1 MWRWD
6 KNSLVIKKMVR
17 LWKKEKTILFF
28 LKEEV
33 VLVLDNKRER
43 EMWSWEKKTF
53 FFFFFFKVCQ
63 KLGGFK
69 VLILHVQ
76 PYDLSLRNR

>member
-1 MWRWD
+1 
-6 KNSLVIKKMVR
+6 MVR

-43 EMWSWEKKTF
+43 EMWSWEKKLF
-53 FFFFFFKVCQ
+53 FFFFLFKLA
-63 KLGGFK
+63 K
-69 VLILHVQ
+69 
-76 PYDLSLRNR
+76 N